1 MTYASVSQNFY
12 SLIVLFN
19 INPSKTFTAMAK
31 QTLKSSEIE
40 ARINELG
47 QQIIDQNAKIT
58 ALQQQ
63 RDEAYKAGPLSEGA
77 MNVVELGR
85 QIEEGAEE
93 LINLYKEYSYLKNDK
108 LEAFSTEYHEV
119 LADKQKEVI
128 TLQEDLK
135 EAYDLLEA
143 EDTTQQL
150 VEARKAIKQL
160 QSDYN
165 TLAGTLEEK
174 EDALCNEKEV
184 SMFLAKQKLEIEKER
199 DEATKKAD
207 LYRTWWKEEEALNE
221 KPYRILQAVFTILD
235 AFDDRIHNNDE
246 FQHYTCIDAVADD
259 VRSTLLTCESLV
271 KGFGAEEKVKL
282 SHKEEITEENETEE

>member
-1 MTYASVSQNFY
+1 
-12 SLIVLFN
+12 
-19 INPSKTFTAMAK
+19 MANQEK
-31 QTLKSSEIE
+31 KSSKEIE

-58 ALQQQ
+58 ELQQK
-63 RDEAYKAGPLSEGA
+63 RDEAYKAGPLSEEA

-85 QIEEGAEE
+85 QIEDAAEE

-108 LEAFSTEYHEV
+108 LEAYSTEYHEV
-119 LADKQKEVI
+119 LAGKQKEI
-128 TLQEDLK
+128 ADLQN
-135 EAYDLLEA
+135 DLLEA
-143 EDTTQQL
+143 YSIIEEKDVLKQMH
-150 VEARKAIKQL
+150 EARKTIKQL

-165 TLAGTLEEK
+165 TLAGTLDEYEK
-174 EDALCNEKEV
+174 EIA
-184 SMFLAKQKLEIEKER
+184 SKQDEIDRERELTQFVVQQRADIEKER

-235 AFDDRIHNNDE
+235 AFDDRIHSNDDYE
-246 FQHYTCIDAVADD
+246 YYTCIDAVADD
-259 VRSTLLTCESLV
+259 VRSTLITCESLV

-282 SHKEEITEENETEE
+282 SHKEEITEENEADE

>member
-1 MTYASVSQNFY
+1 
-12 SLIVLFN
+12 
-19 INPSKTFTAMAK
+19 MAK

-58 ALQQQ
+58 ELISK
-63 RDEAYKAGPLSEGA
+63 REESYKAGPLSDEA

-85 QIEEGAEE
+85 QIEDAQIQLIE
-93 LINLYKEYSYLKNDK
+93 LHQELTSLVEDK
-108 LEAFSTEYHEV
+108 LGAFSTEYHEV

-128 TLQEDLK
+128 TLQADLK

-150 VEARKAIKQL
+150 VEARKTIKQL

-184 SMFLAKQKLEIEKER
+184 SMFLAKQKLEVEKER
-199 DEATKKAD
+199 DEYKKDAD
-207 LYRTWWKEEEALNE
+207 RYKEWYEDECAKNK
-221 KPYRILQAVFTILD
+221 KPFRILQAVFTILD
-235 AFDDRIHNNDE
+235 AFDDRIHANDE
-246 FQHYTCIDAVADD
+246 FQHYTNIDAVADD
-259 VRSTLLTCESLV
+259 VRLTLLTCESLV
-271 KGFGAEEKVKL
+271 KGFGVEYDIKL
-282 SHKEEITEENETEE
+282 SDKGEDE